1 MQCSIN
7 AGHTCCNP
15 ALYMWG
21 NNTKGLPMAQSA
33 KLQIFNTLPGGK
45 PLFGPGPAPQR
56 SAESAD
62 RSQIG
67 KGPNKSLADQ
77 LNERLME
84 KYRGYER
91 AAARLELRGEHDA
104 AKVLRQAASKAR
116 LLRNGAAE
124 IGAA

>member
-1 MQCSIN
+1 
-7 AGHTCCNP
+7 
-15 ALYMWG
+15 
-21 NNTKGLPMAQSA
+21 MAQSA